1 MGAGSAMTP
10 LFETDV
16 ETRRVALRTP
26 AGLFAFGFGSGLARF
41 APGTMG
47 TLAAVPFALLLKQLP
62 GFAYGAALA
71 VLFLAGVWFC
81 AAASRALGRHDPG
94 GIVWDEMVGYWLTV
108 ALLPPA
114 WGWWLA
120 AFVLF
125 RFFDILKPWPIRQV
139 ERSFAGG
146 LGIMLDDVF
155 AALYAMLALAGSQ
168 YLLGQLSS

>member
-1 MGAGSAMTP
+1 MKP
-10 LFETDV
+10 LFETDA

-26 AGLFAFGFGSGLARF
+26 AGWFAFGFGSGLARC

-47 TLAAVPFALLLKQLP
+47 TLAAVPFALLFTQLP
-62 GFAYGAALA
+62 GALHGAVLA
-71 VLFLAGVWFC
+71 ALFLAGVWIC
-81 AAASRALGRHDPG
+81 GAASRALRRHDPG

-125 RFFDILKPWPIRQV
+125 RCFDILKPWPIRQV
-139 ERSFAGG
+139 ERSFGGG
-146 LGIMLDDVF
+146 LGIMLDDVL
-155 AALYAMLALAGSQ
+155 AALYAMLVLAGLQ
-168 YLLGQLSS
+168 YLLRQLSA

>member
-1 MGAGSAMTP
+1 MKP
-10 LFETDV
+10 LFETDT

-47 TLAAVPFALLLKQLP
+47 TLMAVPFALLLKQLP
-62 GFAYGAALA
+62 DLVYGVALA
-71 VLFLAGVWFC
+71 ALFLAGVWVC
-81 AAASRALGRHDPG
+81 GAASRALGRDDPG

-125 RFFDILKPWPIRQV
+125 RCFDILKPWPIRQV
-139 ERSFAGG
+139 ERRFAGG
-146 LGIMLDDVF
+146 LGIMLDDIF
-155 AALYAMLALAGSQ
+155 AALYAMLVLGLAQ
-168 YLLGQLSS
+168 HFL

>member
-1 MGAGSAMTP
+1 MKP
-10 LFETDV
+10 LFETDA

-62 GFAYGAALA
+62 GLAYGAALVA
-71 VLFLAGVWFC
+71 LFLAGVWFC
-81 AAASRALGRHDPG
+81 GAASRALGRDDPG
-94 GIVWDEMVGYWLTV
+94 GIVWDEMVGYWQTV
-108 ALLPPA
+108 ALLPPD

-125 RFFDILKPWPIRQV
+125 RCFDILKPWPIRQV

-155 AALYAMLALAGSQ
+155 AALYAMLALGLAQ
-168 YLLGQLSS
+168 RFL

>member
-1 MGAGSAMTP
+1 MKP
-10 LFETDV
+10 LFETDA

-47 TLAAVPFALLLKQLP
+47 TLVAVPFALLLKQLP
-62 GFAYGAALA
+62 GFAYGAVLA
-71 VLFLAGVWFC
+71 ALFLAGVWIC
-81 AAASRALGRHDPG
+81 GAASRALGRHDPG

-125 RFFDILKPWPIRQV
+125 RLFDILKPWPIRQA
-139 ERSFAGG
+139 ERSLGG
-146 LGIMLDDVF
+146 GWGIMLDDVL
-155 AALYAMLALAGSQ
+155 AALYALLALEGLQ
-168 YLLGQLSS
+168 LLLDRWPG